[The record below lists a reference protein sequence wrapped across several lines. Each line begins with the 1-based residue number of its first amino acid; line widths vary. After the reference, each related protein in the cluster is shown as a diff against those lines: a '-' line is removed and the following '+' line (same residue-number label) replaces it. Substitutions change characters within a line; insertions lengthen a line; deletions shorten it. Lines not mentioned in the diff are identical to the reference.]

1 MPDVHLV
8 DASYFIFRAY
18 YSTPPEM
25 TDADG
30 RPVNAVYGFAR
41 FLLDF
46 LERTQARQVGI
57 AFDESLSRSFRN
69 RIYPPYKANRELPP
83 VELEQQFA
91 RCRALCKMLGVQ
103 DYGSS
108 EYEADDLIGT
118 LVTLARAR
126 GQRSVVVTRDKDL
139 SQLVREGDVFW
150 DWADDK
156 RYEYAD
162 IPARFGVRPERM
174 ADYLALTGD
183 SVDNIPG
190 VPGVGPK
197 TAAVLLAHYEH
208 LEHLYDS
215 LHEVPGLT
223 LRGAK
228 GVAEKLA
235 LHRDK
240 AFLARELTRIACDVA
255 LDGSREALSRRPPDI
270 AAVNAFCDAA
280 KFGTLLRRQAER
292 VALQVSRLQAAS

>member
-1 MPDVHLV
+1 MPTVHLV

-18 YSTPPEM
+18 FSTPPGM
-25 TDADG
+25 TDVDG
-30 RPVNAVYGFAR
+30 RPVNAVHGFAR

-46 LERTQARQVGI
+46 LERTQAPHVAI

-91 RCRALCKMLGVQ
+91 RCRALCGLLGVA
-103 DYGSS
+103 DFGSS
-108 EYEADDLIGT
+108 EYEADDIIGT
-118 LVTLARAR
+118 FVTLARSR
-126 GQRSVVVTRDKDL
+126 GQTSVVLTRDKDL
-139 SQLVREGDVFW
+139 SQLNREGDVFW
-150 DWADDK
+150 DWADEK
-156 RYEYAD
+156 RYGYDE

-197 TAAVLLAHYEH
+197 TAGVLLDRYES
-208 LEHLYDS
+208 LEHLYES
-215 LHEVPGLT
+215 LHEVPALPM
-223 LRGAK
+223 RGAK

-240 AFLARELTRIACDVA
+240 AFLARELTRIACDVPVNASPAA
-255 LDGSREALSRRPPDI
+255 LLRRTPDLPGFE
-270 AAVNAFCDAA
+270 AFCDQA
-280 KFGTLLRRQAER
+280 KFGTMLRRQAAR
-292 VALQVSRLQAAS
+292 MAAALEFAK